1 MQIGIPKEIKP
12 FESRVS
18 LLPAAV
24 SELTK
29 QGHVVDIEM
38 GAGLGSGYTDA
49 DYIAAGA
56 TIASDA
62 ASLYERAELI
72 VKVKEPVTA
81 DLAHLHSKHILFC
94 YLHLA
99 ALPQLT
105 RQLQDIGLTAIGF
118 ETLEVDK
125 SLPLL
130 APMSDIAGRLAAQI
144 GAQLLQKPHGG
155 KGLLLGGLPGAERGQ
170 VVILGGGVAGSS
182 ATLVSAALGAQV
194 TVFDRNRDKLL
205 KLHALGANV
214 TGLYSYADAI
224 AESVRRADV
233 LIGAILVTGQRA
245 TKLVSEQMVKTM
257 QAGSVIIDIAV
268 DQGGCIETTHPT
280 DYRDPTFIEHDVLHF
295 GVTNM
300 PGAVPRS
307 ASQALSAALYPWVSK
322 LASVAWRE
330 DEHLI
335 SAINVDAGKIC
346 HPGLKNHTD

>member
-1 MQIGIPKEIKP
+1 MQIGIPTEIKP
-12 FESRVS
+12 LESRVS

-29 QGHVVDIEM
+29 QGHVVDIET
-38 GAGLGSGYTDA
+38 GAGLGSGYTDE

-72 VKVKEPVTA
+72 VKVKEPITA
-81 DLAHLHSKHILFC
+81 DLVHLRSKHILFS

-155 KGLLLGGLPGAERGQ
+155 KGVLLGGLPGAERGQ

-194 TVFDRNRDKLL
+194 TVFDRNRDKLA

-307 ASQALSAALYPWVSK
+307 ASQALSAALFPWVSK
-322 LASVAWRE
+322 LAGVAWRE

-335 SAINVDAGKIC
+335 GAINVDAGKIC
-346 HPGLKNHTD
+346 HSGLKNHTN